1 MISTKAGFF
10 IFFLFIW
17 LNTHGQIQLST
28 AEEYQSAYL
37 NAKDLYRLEKFELAM
52 EAFRPVTRKNSN
64 NIFGEYASFYFAMA
78 AYQSDKIPM
87 AKSMLLQITEKYP
100 EWNKIDEVNFH
111 LSKINYE
118 SQNYFQGLLYS
129 HRIENRYLIGQ
140 AREMKRLFIS
150 EIEDHELLLQ
160 LFEEFPNDPDIAK
173 FLAYSIDK
181 LPLQQKDF
189 ELLRRLV
196 KEFRLDPVEFNVV
209 DVKSEIK
216 DIYKVAVLLPFMFDD
231 LKPIRGRASNQ
242 FILDIY
248 EGIKLAHQKLIDDG
262 MKIELYAYDTR
273 KEPDRTKMILQQHD
287 LKGMDVIIGPL
298 YPGPSK
304 LVTEF
309 AYQNRINLI
318 NPISNNSEV
327 IGNNPYSFLY
337 NPTSESM
344 ARTAAEYASANLQ
357 NKNVV
362 IYYGEGRK
370 DSVLAFN
377 YMKLIERDSFNIL
390 FIEKIKRD
398 SIQRIFKTLAATYEV
413 PDSLDIDENRDFLD
427 VLVIEPDSIGHL
439 LVASD
444 QGFIASNII
453 SALRARGDAI
463 QVIGSEDWLDLHF
476 ANYDVMEQMGIWFL
490 APNHVEKDNPF
501 YSLFKEEYIR
511 LNYETPS
518 RNATSGYDLMLFIG
532 NAFKYFGKY
541 FQTSAHKKSFLK
553 GWIKVGYD
561 YRNGNDNQAIP
572 IVQLKNSTPVIIND
586 IKEQLESD
594 F

>member
-1 MISTKAGFF
+1 M
-10 IFFLFIW
+10 
-17 LNTHGQIQLST
+17 QLSSPG
-28 AEEYQSAYL
+28 EYQRAYL
-37 NAKDLYRLEKFELAM
+37 NAKDLYRLGKFELAM
-52 EAFRPVTRKNSN
+52 EAFRSVTQESSN
-64 NIFGEYASFYFAMA
+64 NIFEEYASFYFAMA
-78 AYQSDKIPM
+78 AYQSNKIPL
-87 AKSMLLQITEKYP
+87 AKSMWLQITEKYP
-100 EWNKIDEVNFH
+100 EWNKMDEVNYH

-118 SQNYFQGLLYS
+118 NQNYFQGLLYS
-129 HRIENRYLIGQ
+129 YRIEGRYLKGQ
-140 AREMKRLFIS
+140 AREMKRLFFS
-150 EIEDHELLLQ
+150 KIEDHELLLQ
-160 LFEEFPNDPDIAK
+160 LFEENPNDPDIAK

-189 ELLRRLV
+189 ELLRKLV

-209 DVKSEIK
+209 EVKSEIK
-216 DIYKVAVLLPFMFDD
+216 DNYKVAVLLPFMFDD
-231 LKPIRGRASNQ
+231 LKPIRGRSSNR

-273 KEPDRTKMILQQHD
+273 KETARTIMILQQQD
-287 LKGMDVIIGPL
+287 LRGMDVIIGPL

-309 AYQNRINLI
+309 AYQHRINLI

-344 ARTAAEYASANLQ
+344 ARTAAEYVSANLQ

-377 YMKLIERDSFNIL
+377 YMKLIARDSFNIL
-390 FIEKIKRD
+390 FIEKIERD
-398 SIQRIFKTLAATYEV
+398 NTQRIFETLAATYEV

-427 VLVIEPDSIGHL
+427 ILVIKPDSIGHV

-453 SALRARGDAI
+453 SALRTRGDTI

-476 ANYDVMEQMGIWFL
+476 ANYNVMEQMGIWFL
-490 APNHVEKDNPF
+490 APNHIEENNPF
-501 YSLFKEEYIR
+501 YSLFKEDYTR
-511 LNYETPS
+511 LNFTVPS
-518 RNATSGYDLMLFIG
+518 RNATIGYDLMLFIG
-532 NAFKYFGKY
+532 NGFRYFGKY
-541 FQTSAHKKSFLK
+541 FQTSAHEKSFLK

-572 IVQLKNSTPVIIND
+572 IIKLKNSTPVIIND
-586 IKEQLESD
+586 IMEKLNGD
-594 F
+594 L